1 MPTIVFNDKTSEREL
16 LKVVSYRG
24 SMSNVNTVSKSGPPW
39 TDSMGQSPWLGKI
52 RTYEEYQQLRLP
64 RWIDPFKI
72 KPAHD
77 IILDGF
83 NGLGGF
89 ETTFRLG
96 LELWLEG
103 HGFLYREALSCNKTS
118 LNARMRASLQ
128 YLFEVFNTRPDQS
141 VYITEQVTPMFQELS
156 RDFPNLIGSE
166 YLLDTPLGEKKDGV
180 LCQDIMNLTFDDN
193 VFDFVLSFDV
203 IEHVPDY
210 RKALREIYRTLKPGG
225 VLFFTVPITLT
236 SRVSHVRAKIDE
248 KGELIHLLPEEYHG
262 NPLGPP
268 SLCFTSFGFDLLDDI
283 RQCGFSDCYAELYA
297 NIELG
302 YWGEAQP
309 MLVAVK

>member
-1 MPTIVFNDKTSEREL
+1 
-16 LKVVSYRG
+16 
-24 SMSNVNTVSKSGPPW
+24 MSNVNTVSKSGPPW

-83 NGLGGF
+83 NGLGAF

-166 YLLDTPLGEKKDGV
+166 YLLDTPLGEKKRR
-180 LCQDIMNLTFDDN
+180 C
-193 VFDFVLSFDV
+193 S
-203 IEHVPDY
+203 VP
-210 RKALREIYRTLKPGG
+210 RHHE
-225 VLFFTVPITLT
+225 
-236 SRVSHVRAKIDE
+236 
-248 KGELIHLLPEEYHG
+248 
-262 NPLGPP
+262 
-268 SLCFTSFGFDLLDDI
+268 FDL
-283 RQCGFSDCYAELYA
+283 
-297 NIELG
+297 
-302 YWGEAQP
+302 
-309 MLVAVK
+309 